1 MRKGVLWSFF
11 MTRYDTNEKYAVQ
24 HCTSSQHLRAKPYTF
39 CLKKHKRFIS
49 HVFLAS
55 FRRRRKKAPLDSLL
69 FLSESDLVY
78 FSLTSF
84 FKFPGT
90 QFWKERKKNIITS
103 FSGKFLSRRSILS
116 FVIYDNFTSTTTI
129 HAIKTF
135 LHDEKNKSKS
145 LLF

>member
-1 MRKGVLWSFF
+1 MKQ
-11 MTRYDTNEKYAVQ
+11 MKKYADQ
-24 HCTSSQHLRAKPYTF
+24 YCTSSQYLRAKNYTF

-49 HVFLAS
+49 LVFLAS

-90 QFWKERKKNIITS
+90 QFSKERKKNIITS
-103 FSGKFLSRRSILS
+103 FSGKFCQEDQYYHSSFMTTSRQPQL
-116 FVIYDNFTSTTTI
+116 YMQ
-129 HAIKTF
+129 
-135 LHDEKNKSKS
+135 
-145 LLF
+145 

>member
-1 MRKGVLWSFF
+1 MLMRKGVLWSFI
-11 MTRYDTNEKYAVQ
+11 MTMKQMKKYAVQ
-24 HCTSSQHLRAKPYTF
+24 HCTSSQHLRAKHYTF

-103 FSGKFLSRRSILS
+103 FSGKFCQEDQYYHSSFMTTSRQPQL
-116 FVIYDNFTSTTTI
+116 YTQ
-129 HAIKTF
+129 
-135 LHDEKNKSKS
+135 
-145 LLF
+145 

>member
-1 MRKGVLWSFF
+1 MK
-11 MTRYDTNEKYAVQ
+11 KYAVQ
-24 HCTSSQHLRAKPYTF
+24 HCTSSQYLRAKHYTF

-55 FRRRRKKAPLDSLL
+55 FRRRRKKAPLNSLL

-116 FVIYDNFTSTTTI
+116 FIIYDNFTSTTTI